1 MREKMLALLKPEIED
16 DDDDDDADAD
26 VMERSTTAIGSKPF
40 HHHGLWLLCST
51 SRPLSTNHSTVPP
64 PFDPTRPDK
73 IGRAHV

>member
-40 HHHGLWLLCST
+40 Q
-51 SRPLSTNHSTVPP
+51 
-64 PFDPTRPDK
+64 

>member
-40 HHHGLWLLCST
+40 HQ
-51 SRPLSTNHSTVPP
+51 
-64 PFDPTRPDK
+64 